1 MNPATAW
8 CDEID
13 LDPVKRPVAM
23 ATRAL
28 GDRPWLVADENR
40 GAELALKARLC
51 RDRHAEVFAASPRAA
66 EASEALAAAI
76 EAEGVTLVEAGN
88 LHPLDRA
95 GRSVQEDLCLME
107 RRPSGW
113 YLAAA
118 SLCFPSRWRL
128 ADKIERHVA
137 AIHGPVTGYDTIAPR
152 VDQLFDRLQSPV
164 WRRNWF
170 VHGDPTLFQ
179 PVRPE
184 REAVVPAEE
193 IATGLVVRSERQV
206 LRPVGPSGWL
216 VFTIK
221 TQQIHLGG
229 FLATGER
236 ARAFARYLRETSAE
250 VLEHRGLAPAQA
262 DQVRLALAT
271 NC

>member
-1 MNPATAW
+1 
-8 CDEID
+8 
-13 LDPVKRPVAM
+13 M

-28 GDRPWLVADENR
+28 GERPWLIADENH
-40 GAELALKARLC
+40 AVELALKAQLC
-51 RDRHAEVFAASPRAA
+51 RERHGEVFAADARAA

-76 EAEGVTLVEAGN
+76 EAEGVPLVDAGN

-107 RRPSGW
+107 RRPGGW

-137 AIHGPVTGYDTIAPR
+137 AIHGPVTGYDTIASR

-184 REAVVPAEE
+184 REAVVPAEQ
-193 IATGLVVRSERQV
+193 IATGLVIRSERQV

-216 VFTIK
+216 VFSIK
-221 TQQIHLGG
+221 TQQVPLGR
-229 FLATGER
+229 FLASDDR
-236 ARAFARYLRETSAE
+236 ARAFALYLRETPAE
-250 VLEHRGLAPAQA
+250 VLEHRGLAPLQA

-271 NC
+271 NR